1 MSFGLPSHSPAKV
14 GDAIHPHIA
23 GGNAVVG
30 MITRNVRVHVIPV
43 ADRDSGSVHVRT
55 RSGATASDRGTC
67 GRDWSGPRAQARRP
81 LQVPW
86 DGVRQRARSACPFA
100 MGVMMVRVPR
110 RLAVAGIVALSGPVL
125 TACGSTTHFVERSAQ
140 ELTVA
145 SHTWRFL
152 GFNAPELTSVPG
164 ATSCGRV
171 VDQATLNSILSNARQ
186 SGASVVRTWFFQSYY
201 DMSNASGR
209 WRRITPRWAAF
220 DRLLKAATSYG
231 IKVIPVLVDEWPYC
245 EVAPVS
251 KGLDFYQRGY
261 EQPGYGY
268 PLSFKSY
275 AMAIARRYASNP
287 TIAFWQIGNE
297 LESNSPGGCDERNSA
312 NALRAFADDM
322 TRSIKRADPHHL
334 VSLGTIGTGQC
345 GLVGRDYQYVHAG
358 EVDVCE
364 YHDYGDAIHS
374 IPSVEPGELGQR
386 IAQCRALNKPLLIGE
401 AGIVADVGDIG
412 QSTAKITGTSLRLRA
427 GFFDAKMTA
436 AFDDGLVGYVI
447 WDKRQDASN
456 SDYK

>member
-1 MSFGLPSHSPAKV
+1 
-14 GDAIHPHIA
+14 
-23 GGNAVVG
+23 
-30 MITRNVRVHVIPV
+30 
-43 ADRDSGSVHVRT
+43 
-55 RSGATASDRGTC
+55 
-67 GRDWSGPRAQARRP
+67 
-81 LQVPW
+81 
-86 DGVRQRARSACPFA
+86 
-100 MGVMMVRVPR
+100 MVRVPR

-386 IAQCRALNKPLLIGE
+386 IAQCRALNKPLFIGE

-456 SDYK
+456 SDYTYNTDRYNVGPSSRLVDPTHDLKDIRLHPGHDPVRFREGRCGRLANRPGLQRPVRIELHERGLGRETLACGDDPDSPRPCRTTCLHAGHWANR